1 MKTKILSE
9 ARMTLD
15 DLVDEGVITRED
27 LDERLLPSDEY
38 AFKSHGTNDYVVNE
52 LLPLYPFQIFII
64 FYFFIFLQYYY
75 YIIYYIFP

>member
-38 AFKSHGTNDYVVNE
+38 AFKSYGTNDYIVNE
-52 LLPLYPFQIFII
+52 LLPLYPFSKH
-64 FYFFIFLQYYY
+64 FFF
-75 YIIYYIFP
+75 FFF